1 MNKTYNNAIVVGT
14 VTKKVTTQI
23 KNYLQIFVPQENK
36 IVYVAGKFT
45 YPPLPGTII
54 DIKGEIKNNS
64 PEFTL
69 IQSKQDDI
77 TFISGHQGLLIFESI
92 KKVLSRLKIQFDEDK
107 LRNAVIQPETHM
119 CLITEQDVL
128 GFLGSA
134 DVKNPANIMADHGE
148 FIAQTL
154 VSAMFQG
161 LETIRYPNLNL
172 KINDDLPFMQSA
184 YPYDVI
190 SGFFPDYISISL
202 GQAKHK
208 QTRRSN
214 IFITDFLRFNAI
226 DNFFNLLAVNVNNAG
241 LLIEWINHPRR
252 SSTITNTFIKD
263 SQTSGSEVFYPED
276 FEPLKK
282 LGVNQPEMIAA
293 KNNSMYGVDNENYGM
308 LPQGV
313 YQAVSRVATMD
324 MLDKSFK
331 PLANNV
337 ELKKNIPSFLDPEQ
351 KACLE
356 HFIDGSP
363 ALLVVG
369 PPGAGKSTIFNE
381 MAKICNQAGEKYLF
395 LTPTGKAAARLNQ
408 TSDIS
413 NAATVHSLFYRNK
426 DIDTNAIRGAL
437 DGNSSQMFPIRLER
451 YINLANTAEPDK
463 KPTDQSIYRS
473 MHLPESLEGITVF
486 IDESSQLT
494 TSLLASILEL
504 KPKRIIMAGD
514 PSQLD
519 PVGAGQP
526 FQDLILSGRN
536 GELPEHIVLSD
547 LKTDHRATKQLAA
560 STAKIRAGQLPLEDV
575 IIADGDNVTHDLASD
590 VILDNEFSILETKG
604 FADAESILTKT
615 IEKEL
620 ENEKPFYDII
630 KTDEVSSA
638 VKTIGID
645 VTIADALK
653 AKTITIPN
661 VMVTA
666 FTNDEVDVIAN
677 ELSAVYRSNNVIQSS
692 GMEIPQLASLT
703 NNNIQIGDIIM
714 ETKNNRLNI
723 KANSPLGTIQN
734 TETMNGECYAF
745 IGANVWLPTVSNAT
759 SDFGNMYMNLWKNT
773 GYYVDFYNDLT
784 SNPEVASD
792 PNWHYEWFAK
802 LQSSNSE
809 EAHQICRLALVEAL
823 LIDTNTIL
831 DGKDNHYSL
840 NVKRKIIL
848 PKLPKKS
855 ASTIQNDDGSRG
867 IIRYWGIES
876 VGKENDLN
884 KDRDNYVKL
893 ANESAASLTSFKSGN
908 AFTVHKAQGSQA
920 KTAIC
925 LVSAPLREDEDFNHE
940 PGTYTALTRGKER
953 GSIVLH
959 GITADE
965 INDIWNRARRKKMM
979 KKSPLRMILKGDIAP
994 LAQSHQF
1001 NTVHLENGEKFYL
1014 NIDKPDYSS
1023 RMSLY
1028 TIAQQSAKNIAA
1040 NSVDNHRGYYYKE
1053 PNINNS
1059 LIEELQNATGQR
1071 EPHNIHIA
1079 SASDNFDNE
1088 IELIF

>member
-23 KNYLQIFVPQENK
+23 KNYLQIFIPQENK

-45 YPPLPGTII
+45 YPPLPGTVI

-77 TFISGHQGLLIFESI
+77 TSVSGHQGLLIFESI

-107 LRNAVIQPETHM
+107 LSKAILQPETHL
-119 CLITEQDVL
+119 CLITDQDVL
-128 GFLGSA
+128 KFLGDA
-134 DVKNPANIMADHGE
+134 DVKNPTNIMADHGD

-172 KINDDLPFMQSA
+172 KINDDLPFIQNA

-190 SGFFPDYISISL
+190 SGFFPDYMSVSL
-202 GQAKHK
+202 GQVKHK

-214 IFITDFLRFNAI
+214 IFISDFLRYNAI
-226 DNFFNLLAVNVNNAG
+226 DNFFNLLAINVNNAG

-252 SSTITNTFIKD
+252 SSTITNTFVKD
-263 SQTSGSEVFYPED
+263 SQTSGSEIFYPED

-293 KNNSMYGVDNENYGM
+293 KNNSMYGVDNEHGGM

-324 MLDKSFK
+324 TLDKSFK
-331 PLANNV
+331 PLANASD
-337 ELKKNIPSFLDPEQ
+337 LKKQIPAFLDPEQ
-351 KACLE
+351 KKTLE
-356 HFIDGSP
+356 SFIDGAPSM
-363 ALLVVG
+363 LVVG
-369 PPGAGKSTIFNE
+369 PPGAGKSTLFNE
-381 MAKICNQAGEKYLF
+381 MAKVCDQAGEKYLF

-408 TSDIS
+408 TSNIS

-426 DIDTNAIRGAL
+426 SIDTNAIRGAL

-486 IDESSQLT
+486 IDETSQAT
-494 TSLLASILEL
+494 TSLLAAILEL

-526 FQDLILSGRN
+526 FQDLILSGRVN
-536 GELPEHIVLSD
+536 QLPEHIVLCD

-575 IIADGDNVTHDLASD
+575 IIADGEIVNVDVASD
-590 VILDNEFSILETKG
+590 VILDNEFCILETPG
-604 FADAESILTKT
+604 FSAAENILTAT
-615 IEKEL
+615 IQKEL
-620 ENEKPFYDII
+620 DNEKPFYDVLFNG
-630 KTDEVSSA
+630 DQVGSSKSITVDA
-638 VKTIGID
+638 I
-645 VTIADALK
+645 VTDALK

-666 FTNDEVDVIAN
+666 FTNDEVDVVAR
-677 ELSAVYRSNNVIQSS
+677 ELSNVYRNHNVIGSS
-692 GMEIPQLASLT
+692 GMDVPQLSSLT

-714 ETKNNRLNI
+714 ETKNNRLSV
-723 KANSPLGTIQN
+723 KADTPLGTIQN
-734 TETMNGECYAF
+734 SETMNGECYAF
-745 IGANVWLPTVSNAT
+745 IGANVWLPTIDSSV
-759 SDFGNMYMNLWKNT
+759 SDFGNMYINLWKNA
-773 GYYVDFYNDLT
+773 GFYSDFYSELAA
-784 SNPEVASD
+784 NPELAKD
-792 PNWHYEWFAK
+792 PNWHYEWFSK
-802 LQSSNSE
+802 LQASNSE
-809 EAHQICRLALVEAL
+809 EAHQICRLVLIEAL

-831 DGKDNHYSL
+831 DGTANHYDL
-840 NVKRKIIL
+840 DIKRKIIL

-855 ASTIQNDDGSRG
+855 ASAVQNDDGARG
-867 IIRYWGIES
+867 VIRYWGIES
-876 VGKENDLN
+876 TGKDNDLQ
-884 KDRDNYVKL
+884 KDRDNYIKL
-893 ANESAASLTSFKSGN
+893 ANDSVATLTSFKSGN

-920 KTAIC
+920 KSAIC

-953 GSIVLH
+953 GAIVLH

-965 INDIWNRARRKKMM
+965 INNIWGRARAKKMA

-1001 NTVHLENGEKFYL
+1001 NTVHLENGDKMYF
-1014 NIDKPDYSS
+1014 NIDNPDYSN
-1023 RMSLY
+1023 RMALY
-1028 TIAQQSAKNIAA
+1028 QSAQQSAQNIAS
-1040 NSVDNHRGYYYKE
+1040 NSTNEHRGYFYKTA
-1053 PNINNS
+1053 NVNNS
-1059 LIEELQNATGQR
+1059 LLNKLYDANYDRVPQDVEVSS
-1071 EPHNIHIA
+1071 PVSNI
-1079 SASDNFDNE
+1079 DNE